1 VQHGVADCGWG
12 ASQSFLSQDER
23 VHDCRII
30 SFERLWDPPV
40 GGVDGDVVYIHLFPD
55 ESYSGVSG
63 LVREVVWIS
72 GEELVRG
79 AQITLVIRN

>member
-1 VQHGVADCGWG
+1 MV
-12 ASQSFLSQDER
+12 R
-23 VHDCRII
+23 
-30 SFERLWDPPV
+30 
-40 GGVDGDVVYIHLFPD
+40 VDGDVVYIHLFPD